1 MTALKR
7 SQRASAESGGASA
20 RERRRCR
27 PSVVLAHALASHTA
41 HVLNS
46 EPHPVPC
53 LWLRPCNGVR
63 LPGGSAGD
71 LTHWD
76 LSTRVCQPLGPLRSR
91 TLFLLLLRA
100 SCACHRISSVRTGA
114 QACSRT
120 RACSAS
126 THQSSHIPPVERGVW
141 TAWLA
146 VIARKRRSAP
156 VWGSGSRRARTV
168 MRVIF
173 YP

>member
-46 EPHPVPC
+46 EPRPVPC

-71 LTHWD
+71 RTHWD
-76 LSTRVCQPLGPLRSR
+76 LSARVCQPLGPSRSR
-91 TLFLLLLRA
+91 TLFLLLTCVVCM
-100 SCACHRISSVRTGA
+100 SSQIKCAGWRSSLLANEGSFGIYSSILTHTSSGA
-114 QACSRT
+114 RCADGAVGRDCAQET
-120 RACSAS
+120 FSA
-126 THQSSHIPPVERGVW
+126 
-141 TAWLA
+141 
-146 VIARKRRSAP
+146 
-156 VWGSGSRRARTV
+156 
-168 MRVIF
+168 RVG
-173 YP
+173 